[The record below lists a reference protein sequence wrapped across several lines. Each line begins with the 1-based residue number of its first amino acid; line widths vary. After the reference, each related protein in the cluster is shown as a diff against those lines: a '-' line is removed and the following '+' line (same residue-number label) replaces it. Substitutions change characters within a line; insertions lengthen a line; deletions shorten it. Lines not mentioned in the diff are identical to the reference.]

1 MSEQKEVREI
11 LKQENK
17 ARQHDLL
24 AGKLNKDAIN
34 QNPQGFDYLEGWYV
48 IDVMNRIF
56 GFDGWSGYVK
66 ELSVSPAVD
75 AKIGKE
81 QKPGFKQGAYCVY
94 EVEAVFA
101 DGTKVIKSAVGFG
114 SSSRQ
119 DKVDVEENAIK
130 AAETDAMKRACRY
143 LGNKLGNALYD
154 KQQRGVEK

>member
-1 MSEQKEVREI
+1 MTDRELEI
-11 LKQENK
+11 GSYEWQVDVLK
-17 ARQHDLL
+17 
-24 AGKLNKDAIN
+24 GKLNRAAIK

-48 IDVMNRIF
+48 IEVMNQIF

-66 ELSVSPAVD
+66 ELSVSPPVD
-75 AKIGKE
+75 ATIGKE

-94 EVEAVFA
+94 EVTAHFA
-101 DGTKVIKSAVGFG
+101 NGNVVTKSAVGFG
-114 SSSRQ
+114 SASRQ

-143 LGNKLGNALYD
+143 LGNKFGNALYD